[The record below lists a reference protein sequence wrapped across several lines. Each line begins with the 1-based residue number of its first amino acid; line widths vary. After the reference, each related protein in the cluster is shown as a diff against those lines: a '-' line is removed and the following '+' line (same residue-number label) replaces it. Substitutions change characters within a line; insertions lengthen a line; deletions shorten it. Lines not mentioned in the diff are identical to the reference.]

1 MTIDIA
7 ERLDSLASKH
17 GLRLEAS
24 REAIRDGAAPSAGL
38 ISATAGTTAISAA
51 TGPAGGVLVWDQ
63 LNFALN
69 NSVNIDINTIANDF
83 QLTASQKLVGFSVIL
98 SDNETNNDGLL
109 GSFSGVLGW
118 AIYGVNGAEP
128 GAILATA
135 TVTPTLTDTGQQ
147 DDFGSDLVRADVIF
161 TAPVALDAG
170 TYWLG
175 IEENG
180 LGSADD
186 GSRVWWQ
193 IAPNVGSGVLAH
205 DSGGWFGGG
214 TFGSLDT
221 AFAIVAAAPPQQTA
235 NAGLTLNEG
244 ATATVSATLLAYVD
258 DLHASGAV
266 TYTLDSL
273 ATHGEVELDGEALG
287 SGDTF
292 TQADIGSGKLAY
304 VHDGSE
310 TTSDSFGFSVADSD
324 DSVAGQTFA
333 ITVSPVN
340 DAPVVSAPASLG
352 GKVDQA
358 ITISGLSFADPDAG
372 SGDVTVTLSVSR
384 GTLSAAAGAG
394 VATSGS
400 GTGSLQLTGDIA
412 AINAFIAAAE
422 VSFLTASHDV
432 EDVVLEASI
441 DDGGNAG
448 SGGAKQDAAQVSIAI
463 ADDRQGGSGADRMVG
478 SAKDSTLSGSDGDDR
493 LSGAQGDDMLSG
505 DDDDD
510 RLKGSSGDDTLN
522 GGNGDD
528 RLAGQGGDD
537 HLDGG
542 DGIDTVDFSKAAR
555 AVTVDLGLYSASGE
569 GTDAI
574 TGVERVYGSALG
586 DSLSGDASDNGLFG
600 GAGADTLS
608 GGDGADL
615 LDGGDGDD
623 QVSGGVGLDVLRGG
637 DGADALAG
645 DGGDDVLS
653 GGVGNDTL
661 TGGLGADIMYGGSGD
676 DVFIYTAIEESTYPS
691 PSDPGIALADVIYG
705 FKAGDLIDLSAI
717 DADPSTGGD
726 DAFHLGFGDGVAGAI
741 QIRYDADADQ
751 TLIELYLSDDPDS
764 AADGLIVLDG
774 RHNRLT
780 AADFVL

>member
-1 MTIDIA
+1 MTIDVG
-7 ERLDSLASKH
+7 ERLDSRALSY

-24 REAIRDGAAPSAGL
+24 REAIRDSAAPSASIVGVAA
-38 ISATAGTTAISAA
+38 ISPATAL
-51 TGPAGGVLVWDQ
+51 GPAGGTLVWDQ
-63 LNFALN
+63 LNYSVE
-69 NSVNIDINTIANDF
+69 NSVNVDVNTVANDF

-98 SDNETNNDGLL
+98 SDDQINNDGRL
-109 GSFSGVLGW
+109 GSFSGQLGW
-118 AIYGVNGAEP
+118 AIYSSNGSQP
-128 GAILATA
+128 GTILATA
-135 TVTPTLTDTGQQ
+135 TSTPTLTDTGQQ
-147 DDFGSDLVRADVIF
+147 DDFGCDLVRADVIF
-161 TAPVALDAG
+161 AAPLAVDAG

-180 LGSADD
+180 LDSADD
-186 GSRVWWQ
+186 GSSIWWEMT
-193 IAPNVGSGVLAH
+193 PTVGSAVMARV
-205 DSGGWFGGG
+205 SGAWVAAG
-214 TFGSLDT
+214 TFGGQDT
-221 AFAIVAAAPPQQTA
+221 AFAIVAVAPPQETA
-235 NAGLTLNEG
+235 NAGLTLDEG

-258 DLHASGAV
+258 DLHASGEV
-266 TYTLDSL
+266 TYTVDTL
-273 ATHGEVELDGEALG
+273 AAHGVLKLDGEALG

-292 TQADIGSGKLAY
+292 TQADIDAGKLAY
-304 VHDGSE
+304 VHDGSQ

-333 ITVSPVN
+333 ITISPVN
-340 DAPVVSAPASLG
+340 DAPVATAPASLA

-384 GTLSAAAGAG
+384 GTLSATAGAG

-422 VSFLTASHDV
+422 VSFLTASHDA

-441 DDGGNAG
+441 DDGGNSG

-463 ADDRQGGSGADRMVG
+463 ADDRQGASGDDRMVG

-637 DGADALAG
+637 DGADGLVG

-676 DVFIYTAIEESTYPS
+676 DVFVYTAIAESTYPVS
-691 PSDPGIALADVIYG
+691 WDPGTALADIIYG

-717 DADPSTGGD
+717 DAVASTVEN
-726 DAFHLGFGDGVAGAI
+726 DAFHFGFEDGIAGAI
-741 QIRYDADADQ
+741 QIRYDAGTDR
-751 TLIELYLSDDPDS
+751 TLIELFVQADPDIVV
-764 AADGLIVLDG
+764 DGLIVLDG
-774 RHNRLT
+774 KHNQLT